1 MQKQNTDHENLPP
14 FLKEAGKRM
23 PYKVPEG
30 YFEAFP
36 GRIMDRIREQDLRP
50 AKKGIYYTWI
60 GKAAVIAVLLIM
72 GASVWF
78 YMDSP
83 VWRSMNSL
91 SKVDIQSLPIEE
103 IDEELL
109 LEELALNTTPVDSAA
124 SDELETYLLETVD
137 EELLIQ
143 QL

>member
-1 MQKQNTDHENLPP
+1 MQEQNTDHENLPP
-14 FLKEAGKRM
+14 FLKEAGKGM

-36 GRIMDRIREQDLRP
+36 GRIMDRIRQQDLRP
-50 AKKGIYYTWI
+50 AKRGVYYTWI

-72 GASVWF
+72 GASAWF
-78 YMDSP
+78 YTP
-83 VWRSMNSL
+83 VWRSMSL
-91 SKVDIQSLPIEE
+91 SEVDIHSLPIEE

-109 LEELALNTTPVDSAA
+109 LEELALNTNPVDSVT
-124 SDELETYLLETVD
+124 SEELETYLLETV
-137 EELLIQ
+137 EEDLLIQ